1 MKNHFMGCYSPRPSV
16 WIFPR
21 GFLRDL
27 TEGRTEKMNKRPPFC
42 PRSQCHAPQPQGQ
55 QCPHCHKH
63 RPLEDRA
70 IKPATRDGR
79 PASCFLSRCHKA
91 PGLPPPRPP
100 HDHPRDRNKKAA
112 VSLPRPAVINE
123 TVGPREGR
131 EAPLLHEAHASLR
144 PQTQAHQRC
153 AAF

>member
-1 MKNHFMGCYSPRPSV
+1 
-16 WIFPR
+16 
-21 GFLRDL
+21 
-27 TEGRTEKMNKRPPFC
+27 MNKRPPFC

-112 VSLPRPAVINE
+112 VSLPRPAVIND
-123 TVGPREGR
+123 TVGSPGR
-131 EAPLLHEAHASLR
+131 TGGSFASRSPCFLAPPDTGPSKM
-144 PQTQAHQRC
+144 RC
-153 AAF
+153 VLSTTLAETMFSKKKPNKPFYLILKGL